1 MPKRSLTYSLHC
13 SSFWGLPFRLL
24 NTKMVKPQKGTT
36 METVGKPEVQSS
48 SSQAPGHDN
57 SLAGQSQAR
66 LGGGG
71 ELYRGCLGVV

>member
-1 MPKRSLTYSLHC
+1 
-13 SSFWGLPFRLL
+13 
-24 NTKMVKPQKGTT
+24 MVKPQKGTT